1 MVDHLFHVAA
11 ELAELVQELFQL
23 ALDFKLN
30 IVLVAEKAE
39 DAEDECD
46 ETAEASN
53 RVEET
58 NPLLVC
64 ALGCVEVEAE
74 ELDNEVID
82 WLLDAPTPQTEAN
95 YMVGEVDAKENA
107 VSVSKENLLSGF
119 QVDIKESAHPTAE
132 SEGHVDLGEE
142 RSRASEL
149 TELDGDQEDQVEG
162 DEGVAHSAEQTGPK
176 LKRAW
181 FQIYQEEDVDI
192 HGDTDDVGNKVDEPF
207 LGLQDKA
214 TIGELLIGLFL

>member
-1 MVDHLFHVAA
+1 MQGLQR
-11 ELAELVQELFQL
+11 LSRPGRL
-23 ALDFKLN
+23 
-30 IVLVAEKAE
+30 
-39 DAEDECD
+39 
-46 ETAEASN
+46 TGSN
-53 RVEET
+53 RRQT
-58 NPLLVC
+58 AQKLLSVT
-64 ALGCVEVEAE
+64 AA
-74 ELDNEVID
+74 
-82 WLLDAPTPQTEAN
+82 LDAPTPQTEAN
-95 YMVGEVDAKENA
+95 YMVGEVDAKESA
-107 VSVSKENLLSGF
+107 VSVSKENLLSGI

-207 LGLQDKA
+207 LGL
-214 TIGELLIGLFL
+214 LNRRP